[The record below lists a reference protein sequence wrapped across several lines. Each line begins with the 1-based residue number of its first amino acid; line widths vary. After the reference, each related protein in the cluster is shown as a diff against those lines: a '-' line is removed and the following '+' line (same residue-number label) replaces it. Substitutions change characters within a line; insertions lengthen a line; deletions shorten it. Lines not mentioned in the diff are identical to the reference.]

1 MPTTAYLI
9 FFAAN
14 LVFIVT
20 HLYGWLLKW
29 YYKPKAYSEDF
40 HALFPAQRAV
50 GVIYLLQLFE
60 LPYLVQ
66 AGLAATSASVTDGLF
81 DDALFYVNAFGLMCF
96 SFQTLVMCEGYFF
109 PQQRHSLRDYW
120 LLLLP
125 AVLVLVPLFLK
136 ATGLLSLLLPA
147 PEGEGSSDGWR
158 FWAKVAVAVAFVYY
172 LWLNVS
178 MALKI
183 GRAIRRANEDTYADT
198 DDFPLQFAQFIQW
211 IPTLVIVLHAANF
224 YLDDPWVKFVRD
236 LIFIGANVAF
246 CVYTLNPGRK
256 GIQPHPQPLQ
266 DGRGDGLAE
275 SAMEMSALPS
285 RSGGAG
291 GGSRLSD
298 DRYDELARRLDAL
311 LTEEHIF
318 TEPHITSALLM
329 QRLGINAN
337 YLSEVI
343 RRSGYS
349 SFYDMVNQHRVRHA
363 ITLITQQ
370 PDLQLQ
376 DIASRCGFSTPS
388 SMARSF
394 RQLGKPAP
402 STFRNR

>member
-1 MPTTAYLI
+1 MPNTIFLI
-9 FFAAN
+9 FFATN
-14 LVFIVT
+14 LVFITT

-29 YYKPKAYSEDF
+29 FYQPKAYRDKF
-40 HALFPAQRAV
+40 HQLFPAQRAV

-66 AGLAATSASVTDGLF
+66 TGRAATVGADELF
-81 DDALFYVNAFGLMCF
+81 ADTLFYVNAFGLMCF

-109 PQQRHSLRDYW
+109 PQRDNRIKLSSLFDSHFSP
-120 LLLLP
+120 LFSVLLLFLPAALVVIPLLLP
-125 AVLVLVPLFLK
+125 AIGLVSYP
-136 ATGLLSLLLPA
+136 
-147 PEGEGSSDGWR
+147 DGWR
-158 FWAKVAVAVAFVYY
+158 LWAKVAVGLAFAYY
-172 LWLNVS
+172 LWLNIS

-183 GRAIRRANEDTYADT
+183 GNAIRRANEDTYADT

-211 IPTLVIVLHAANF
+211 VPTLVVVLHALNF

-246 CVYTLNPGRK
+246 CVYTLNPWRK
-256 GIQPHPQPLQ
+256 GITAQGKVTDDAGQHTP
-266 DGRGDGLAE
+266 D
-275 SAMEMSALPS
+275 SAF
-285 RSGGAG
+285 
-291 GGSRLSD
+291 RLSD
-298 DRYDELARRLDAL
+298 DRYAELARRLDNL
-311 LTEEHIF
+311 LTEERIF
-318 TEPHITSALLM
+318 TKHHITSTLLM

-376 DIASRCGFSTPS
+376 EVATLCGFSTPS
-388 SMARSF
+388 GMARAF